1 MLNQTEEFTL
11 YLSILIMARVQPLN
25 VGSLKRKRT
34 RTKDLV
40 RIIDKLVQDGLIIEA
55 VTKDAEGIPRVTI
68 EITDKGLQYLH
79 EIEDPKTIEL
89 LT

>member
-1 MLNQTEEFTL
+1 MLSQTEESTL

-40 RIIDKLVQDGLIIEA
+40 RVIDKLVQDGLVIEA

-79 EIEDPKTIEL
+79 EIEDPEIIEL